1 MNVIVLD
8 TETTN
13 SLDDPFT
20 YDIGWMVVNLE
31 TKKVLKSESYAVA
44 EIFLDKEL
52 METAY
57 FAEKIPSYWEEIKSK
72 DRKLARLFTIKKTL
86 KADCDAYGVK
96 EIYAHNARFDYLS
109 CNTTQRFL
117 TSSKWRYFF
126 PYGVKICD
134 TLKMARETF
143 KDDKAYRDFCVTNNF
158 VTQYG
163 KNRYTAEILYRF
175 LTGNTEFE
183 EVHKGLDDVS
193 IEKEILFACR
203 DRGITEGALFMD

>member
-20 YDIGWMVVNLE
+20 YDIGWMVINLD
-31 TKKVLKSESYAVA
+31 TKEVLKSESYAVA
-44 EIFLDKEL
+44 DIFLDKEL
-52 METAY
+52 MESAY

-72 DRKLARLFTIKKTL
+72 DRKLARLFTIKRSL
-86 KADCDAYGVK
+86 LADCKAYHVS

-117 TSSKWRYFF
+117 TSSKYRYFF

-134 TLKMARETF
+134 TLKMARDTF
-143 KDDKAYRDFCVTNNF
+143 KNDSAYCDFCKNNGYVTKNG
-158 VTQYG
+158 Q
-163 KNRYTAEILYRF
+163 NRYTAEILYKF
-175 LTGNTEFE
+175 LSGDSDFTEI
-183 EVHKGLDDVS
+183 HKGLDDVK

-203 DRGITEGALFMD
+203 DRGITDGRLFID